1 MVVVSGIEHSLAA
14 ATKKH
19 TRSVEE
25 DNKEG
30 WRRDAVSEGLE
41 KRASH
46 LLSVV
51 GQGRRWWLLKSNE
64 GT

>member
-30 WRRDAVSEGLE
+30 WGRDAVSEGLE

-51 GQGRRWWLLKSNE
+51 G
-64 GT
+64 